1 MELTPLH
8 HQKLERYI
16 DQLQD
21 DPNILAMVVYGSAT
35 KSNKYND
42 IDIALIAFPEKI
54 PYIDELKYM
63 LGTNEE
69 FDIHFLHKLP
79 VYIQKDAIKGKLK
92 FYKDYQIIFNV
103 FINIIRE
110 WDDFHKRYGLFLEVI
125 RDGL

>member
-42 IDIALIAFPEKI
+42 IDIALIAFPEQI
-54 PYIDELKYM
+54 PFIDELKYM
-63 LGTNEE
+63 LGSYEE

-79 VYIQKDAIKGKLK
+79 VYIQKDVIKGKLQ
-92 FYKDYQIIFNV
+92 FYKDYHIIFDV

-110 WDDFHKRYGLFLEVI
+110 WDDFHKRYGLFLEEI